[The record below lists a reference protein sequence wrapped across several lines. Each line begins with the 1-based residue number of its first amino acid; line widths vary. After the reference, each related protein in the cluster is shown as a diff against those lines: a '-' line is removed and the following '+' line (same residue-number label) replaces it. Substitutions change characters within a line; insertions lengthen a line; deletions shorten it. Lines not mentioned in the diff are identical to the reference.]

1 MNEKFK
7 RIDKKFI
14 LSDSSVNVYGYRLLT
29 SGFQLPQYQKNPIG
43 YYMHRREE
51 GIVLKWED
59 IAIEDDNVVGY
70 PVINLAH
77 PKGEQLFNEVSNGFL
92 NAASVGHIVVLEH
105 SNDPNLML
113 PGQTGPT
120 ITRWYNKECSLVD
133 IPGNANAL
141 TTLYDAQENLLNLS
155 DISTT
160 TLLPIGSITAIA
172 QALALPANASP
183 QLVHESVLQL
193 QHNLSAARTL
203 CATQAQQLLGLE
215 QQLARIEAKATEAEL
230 QTILADA
237 TTKGKIT
244 QAAAQRL
251 ATDYATNIPALKELI
266 ATLPVYTPIS
276 AILSSTKQSDDW
288 TWDDYVKND
297 PDGKALQH
305 LKQNNPDK
313 YKQLYNLR
321 FGAQ

>member
-29 SGFQLPQYQKNPIG
+29 SGFQLSQYQKNPIG

-105 SNDPNLML
+105 SNYPDLML

-203 CATQAQQLLGLE
+203 CATQAQQLLELE
-215 QQLARIEAKATEAEL
+215 QQLASIEAKASEAEL

-251 ATDYATNIPALKELI
+251 ATDYATNIPALKELM
-266 ATLPVYTPIS
+266 ATLPVYTPLS
-276 AILSSTKQSDDW
+276 AILSTTKQSDDW

>member
-29 SGFQLPQYQKNPIG
+29 SGFQLSQYQKNPIG

-105 SNDPNLML
+105 SNYPDLML

-160 TLLPIGSITAIA
+160 ALLPMGSITAIA

-203 CATQAQQLLGLE
+203 CATQAQQLLELE
-215 QQLARIEAKATEAEL
+215 QQLASIEAKASEAEL

-251 ATDYATNIPALKELI
+251 ATDYATNIPALKELM
-266 ATLPVYTPIS
+266 ATLPVYTPLS
-276 AILSSTKQSDDW
+276 AILSTTKQSDDW

-313 YKQLYNLR
+313 YK
-321 FGAQ
+321 